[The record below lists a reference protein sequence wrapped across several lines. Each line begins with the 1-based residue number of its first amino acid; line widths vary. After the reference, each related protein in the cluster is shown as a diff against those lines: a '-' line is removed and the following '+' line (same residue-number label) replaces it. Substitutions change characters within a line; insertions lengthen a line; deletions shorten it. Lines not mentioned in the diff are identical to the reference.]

1 MDYANTAQIAFL
13 EAGGTWAKFSMKI
26 RYLVNCFLFLIQIG
40 NNAVYILFVAQNLMP
55 VSELLQNTSR
65 QIICHLDH

>member
-65 QIICHLDH
+65 QIIFH